1 MIQSFTFIDP
11 AGDAAQYMVFDA
23 GRDMEYRWSTE
34 TVIAAGTLHTLKRR
48 NGREQPSRPAW
59 RRGADQLRET
69 PPFDD
74 DGRLFPRVLGKSTV
88 LTGVEERV

>member
-34 TVIAAGTLHTLKRR
+34 TVIVAETLHTLKRR

-59 RRGADQLRET
+59 RRGADQLREK
-69 PPFDD
+69 FD
-74 DGRLFPRVLGKSTV
+74 GEERLFPRVPGKRTV